1 MFALLRPFGRTRSTN
16 QGTSQWVMGWRRF
29 KKNKAGLLGVGIL
42 VSLVVIAVF
51 HDVIAPYPA
60 RPHVDAFKPLKD
72 GEAGQ
77 EPSLKHPFGTT
88 VMGTD
93 VFSEV
98 IHGTVYTLYV
108 AVLVLIISSAIGVL
122 VGITAGYLGK
132 YVDDVLMRST
142 EIIMVFPMTLILMT
156 IARIYQL
163 SITAQSWNV
172 FGLNIPVGLTII
184 AFIMSLFMWTSI
196 ARIIRGEVLR
206 IKEQEYIL
214 ATRSLGAGSR
224 WIMFHHIFPNIL
236 PQIIVLSTNIMAVAV
251 INEAALAFLGFGD
264 PNTGTWGRIMQE
276 NFGDFSTVWWAEIF
290 PGLILFITILA
301 FNFIGDA
308 LADALNPRLRE

>member
-1 MFALLRPFGRTRSTN
+1 VSVLLRRFGRNRSTN
-16 QGTSQWVMGWRRF
+16 RGTSQWTLGLRRF

-42 VSLVVIAVF
+42 FSLVLIAAF
-51 HDVIAPYPA
+51 HDIIAPYPA
-60 RPHVDAFKPLKD
+60 RPHVDALKPLYD

-77 EPSLKHPFGTT
+77 EPSFKHPFGTT

-93 VFSEV
+93 VYSEV
-98 IHGTVYTLYV
+98 IHGTVFTLYV
-108 AVLVLIISSAIGVL
+108 AIMVLTISSAIGVL

-132 YVDDVLMRST
+132 YVDDVLMRGT
-142 EIIMVFPMTLILMT
+142 EIIMVFPMLLILMT

-163 SITAQSWNV
+163 TITVQSWNV

-184 AFIMSLFMWTSI
+184 AFIMSIFMWTSI

-214 ATRSLGAGSR
+214 ATRSLGASSR

-236 PQIIVLSTNIMAVAV
+236 PQIIVLSTNIMANAV
-251 INEAALAFLGFGD
+251 LFEAGLSFLGFGD
-264 PNTGTWGRIMQE
+264 PNTVTWGRMLQE
-276 NFGDFSTVWWAEIF
+276 SFNDISTVWWAEIF
-290 PGLILFITILA
+290 PGLILFLTILA